1 MIRRGFWVA
10 TGAVLG
16 VTGYRRITRLTR
28 MFSGP
33 SGSLARPGPVAR
45 QPMLTTPGRPASVR
59 PGTRHVARSQVAR
72 AIAAAGFVR
81 DVRDGMAE
89 YWDLHRG
96 EPDSARTGRTL
107 GAQSDRTW
115 SGEGAQ
121 GHREP

>member
-16 VTGYRRITRLTR
+16 VTGYRRATKLAR
-28 MFSGP
+28 MLSGP
-33 SGSLARPGPVAR
+33 SRPSRPSPRLKPVAR
-45 QPMLTTPGRPASVR
+45 
-59 PGTRHVARSQVAR
+59 RSQVAR

-96 EPDSARTGRTL
+96 EPGAARIGRTL
-107 GAQSDRTW
+107 ESRTLGIPSDRTL
-115 SGEGAQ
+115 SGAPAGSGQRQQ
-121 GHREP
+121 GRREL